1 MEYFQYLVD
10 HVESLAK
17 LGSYFIVSCVV
28 CIGALRRV
36 YFNHRYKSPKRII
49 KLIMYLTKYGKYL
62 DDKDIAYTKMCI
74 NDEIM
79 RSITKIPSTYNRKD
93 LIYIFNSI
101 EKKNYINILYK
112 VQNYIERENGH
123 FCIRMKFSDA
133 TWFLTRLMAF
143 IMGVLFIAFM
153 LLGAISIIE
162 NKNNLDYITFLFM
175 AVVMELTGLWA
186 FSIFPTRKAIE
197 KINIELAKFR
207 VPD

>member
-1 MEYFQYLVD
+1 M
-10 HVESLAK
+10 
-17 LGSYFIVSCVV
+17 
-28 CIGALRRV
+28 
-36 YFNHRYKSPKRII
+36 
-49 KLIMYLTKYGKYL
+49 